1 MNKTIIL
8 ATSLAFALS
17 ACGSGI
23 EDAVTGEEIYASCIS
38 CHGAQGEKP
47 PLGMANAIIAGQSEE
62 ELVKKLQGYKN
73 GSYGGMKR
81 SSMARFAVNMTDEQT
96 ATVSKYISEM

>member
-1 MNKTIIL
+1 MPLPVKKSI
-8 ATSLAFALS
+8 
-17 ACGSGI
+17 
-23 EDAVTGEEIYASCIS
+23 ASCIS

-62 ELVKKLQGYKN
+62 ELAKKLQGYKN